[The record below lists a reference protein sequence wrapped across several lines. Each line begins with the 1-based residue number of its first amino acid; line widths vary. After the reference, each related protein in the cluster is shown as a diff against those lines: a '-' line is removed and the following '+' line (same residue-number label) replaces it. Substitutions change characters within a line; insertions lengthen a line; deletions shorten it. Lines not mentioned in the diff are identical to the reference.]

1 MEREPDTTNVV
12 YMDEARKAR
21 WLRQLDDARDIGG
34 VATFNF
40 EYSDPAKIIPFP
52 RTEEQPEPPDGAA

>member
-1 MEREPDTTNVV
+1 MEQEPDTENVV

-21 WLRQLDDARDIGG
+21 WLRQLDDARNIGG

-40 EYSDPAKIIPFP
+40 EYTDPAKVIPFP
-52 RTEEQPEPPDGAA
+52 RKDDDPTPDGAA